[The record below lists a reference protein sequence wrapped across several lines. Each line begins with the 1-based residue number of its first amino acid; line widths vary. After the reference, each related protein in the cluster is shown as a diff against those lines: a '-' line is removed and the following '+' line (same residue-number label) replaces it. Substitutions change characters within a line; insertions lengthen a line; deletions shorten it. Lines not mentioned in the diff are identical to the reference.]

1 MSDGASGGTGGGAAG
16 NVGSTDTSTDQLGG
30 IESQE
35 FSMPQHDLTANSQKV
50 SNFSMGTNMFGHGA
64 SNFGLGNR
72 RTLSSPNSGLQDSGA
87 SPISSKNGT
96 GNNNNNKYLNRNK
109 RKDANKGQKASG
121 QGNNQ
126 LNQNG
131 YQGTNQYA
139 SNNPENIKKEQNSV
153 ENRIKQAKVKKKK
166 EMAKTAVK
174 TAAEAVGG
182 PAAGAAAEAA
192 LKTPKGQKYLDAY
205 AEADSE
211 AEGINNVKKEFN
223 KDRRRIAIITFVL
236 THVLPFLLL
245 VILVVAVF
253 KNADSQIFSNENGGT
268 VQSENYIGDD
278 KVVNIF
284 ANYPGLYEKIME
296 KVSSVSDKYQVE
308 LDKYLIIATL
318 VAPISNELIV
328 PVDDNSCGE
337 ENCYYFNG
345 ESKTWSEFLSAWADQ
360 TELLAKMQML
370 TYINNENE
378 IVVDCGDAE
387 TMEQYAQND
396 LEEETKYA
404 FWWLNPVRWFTGF
417 RDAAGAEVNAK
428 CVEAKNGDSEVPT
441 VRVLSV
447 DRGEYFYTNNAQG
460 EYEYVKDP
468 NSGGVYFWNLVN
480 KNGFIH
486 KYLKDYLSSEY
497 SDDDDKNYEI
507 NKKVIVDT
515 VNYIYAYYESIRKD
529 CNGYQVIEGGLD
541 KIDFKED
548 GSSPTYTLDFED
560 VFVGGSVLATYG
572 GATGEI
578 ARAQAILT
586 RSEAY
591 NYIVEQGKSVI
602 IGSAKMGCW
611 WWKYNP
617 TYDPSYENQ
626 EDNPN
631 YDPDYPKNNYPE
643 IYNAVQET
651 KGLVVTKYGATKVEE
666 TEYDA
671 FCPTTAWPMDGFYYL
686 PDGQRNLPIEYAH
699 FWKTSW
705 PDCPCFQNE
714 DARPSTEFEKS
725 LSVLTKKEIG
735 TPAQTTLEKCW
746 TETGETKVVQKDS
759 SGNVTTDP
767 KKAVSQ
773 EIQYGYHYEPTGG
786 HGRGVS
792 QHGMAYFVQF
802 GYDHE
807 AVIKLFL
814 ERDWYGI
821 SLKRL
826 EDTIEDGECSNY
838 GIFNE
843 DDYNN
848 SNSNN
853 GGSNGGSGGSGDP
866 TDYGDSNY
874 TSEIGGTALT
884 TSLESALAAK
894 GNTIQDLN
902 DCIGDRVKSAGYGT
916 RAGVV
921 EAAMGLL
928 ECTMSLTGGYTYP
941 YDHYGG
947 SVSQSDLNGKLGVN
961 SKWGKSG
968 GTGCTTSNCL
978 LGLNCAS
985 FVRWSFC
992 NGGMDMCSRG
1002 STFAQE
1008 QFSTTYYPEAIKIKL
1023 CPGFQVQAGS
1033 TSISSS
1039 SEAVSNIKP
1048 GDVLFSNTTNGGN
1061 GHVMVVV
1068 GVSDGSITIAE
1079 NGRKTRS
1086 ISKSE
1091 LTGSSSHTYSV
1102 LLLDDYYAN
1111 SNNVNSL
1118 SW

>member
-1 MSDGASGGTGGGAAG
+1 MNNQDKKTVGGT
-16 NVGSTDTSTDQLGG
+16 D
-30 IESQE
+30 
-35 FSMPQHDLTANSQKV
+35 
-50 SNFSMGTNMFGHGA
+50 
-64 SNFGLGNR
+64 
-72 RTLSSPNSGLQDSGA
+72 
-87 SPISSKNGT
+87 KN
-96 GNNNNNKYLNRNK
+96 NEKYLNRNK
-109 RKDANKGQKASG
+109 RNGS
-121 QGNNQ
+121 QGNQPNGNGYKAINQ
-126 LNQNG
+126 HQNNTPENAKKNQN
-131 YQGTNQYA
+131 
-139 SNNPENIKKEQNSV
+139 NIGNKLKQLKEKQKRERAKKA
-153 ENRIKQAKVKKKK
+153 I
-166 EMAKTAVK
+166 K

-182 PAAGAAAEAA
+182 PMGGAAAEAA
-192 LKTPKGQKYLDAY
+192 LKTQKGQKYLDAY
-205 AEADSE
+205 AKADSE
-211 AEGINNVKKEFN
+211 AEGIKNVKNEFK
-223 KDRRRIAIITFVL
+223 KDSRRTRIIIFAL
-236 THVLPFLLL
+236 THILPFLFLL
-245 VILVVAVF
+245 ILIVAVF

-268 VQSENYIGDD
+268 VQSVNYIKDD

-284 ANYPGLYEKIME
+284 ANYPDLYENIMDKIS
-296 KVSSVSDKYQVE
+296 KVSDEYQVE
-308 LDKYLIIATL
+308 LDKYLVIATL
-318 VAPISNELIV
+318 VAPISNELIT
-328 PVDDNSCGE
+328 PVEDTSCGE
-337 ENCYYFNG
+337 DKCYYFNG
-345 ESKTWSEFLSAWADQ
+345 ELKTWSEFLATWSDQ
-360 TELLAKMQML
+360 AELLAKMQML

-378 IVVDCGDAE
+378 IVVDCGEAE

-396 LEEETKYA
+396 LEIQEKYA
-404 FWWLNPVRWFTGF
+404 FWWINPLNWFTNF
-417 RDAAGAEVNAK
+417 RSSAEAEVNAK
-428 CVEAKNGDSEVPT
+428 CVEAKNGESEVPT
-441 VRVLSV
+441 VYVLSV
-447 DRGEYFYTNNAQG
+447 DRGTYYLSINADG
-460 EYEYVKDP
+460 EYYFEKDP
-468 NSGGVYFWNLVN
+468 NSGGVYFWNLIN
-480 KNGFIH
+480 KDGFIH
-486 KYLKDYLSSEY
+486 KYLRDYLSDAY
-497 SDDDDKNYEI
+497 SDDDEKNYEV
-507 NKKVIVDT
+507 NLDTIVET
-515 VNYIYAYYESIRKD
+515 VNYIYDYYESIRKD

-548 GSSPTYTLDFED
+548 GDSPTYTLDFED

-578 ARAQAILT
+578 AKAQAILT

-671 FCPTTAWPMDGFYYL
+671 FCPTTKDPMDGFYYL

-699 FWKTSW
+699 FWSTSW
-705 PDCPCFQNE
+705 ADCPCFQNE
-714 DARPSTEFEKS
+714 NARPSTEFEKS
-725 LSVLTKKEIG
+725 LNILTKKEIG

-759 SGNVTTDP
+759 AGNETSDP
-767 KKAVSQ
+767 KKVVSQ

-802 GYDHE
+802 GFDHE

-814 ERDWYGI
+814 ERDSYGI

-826 EDTIEDGECSNY
+826 EDTIEDGECLNY
-838 GIFNE
+838 GLFNE
-843 DDYNN
+843 DDYNGE
-848 SNSNN
+848 SGGNN
-853 GGSNGGSGGSGDP
+853 GGSGGSGGSGDP

-894 GNTIQDLN
+894 GYTIQDLN
-902 DCIGDRVKSAGYGT
+902 DCIGDRVNSAGYGT

-947 SVSQSDLNGKLGVN
+947 SVSQADLNGKLGVN

-968 GTGCTTSNCL
+968 GTGCNTSNCL

-1008 QFSTTYYPEAIKIKL
+1008 QFSTTYYPEGIKIKL

-1039 SEAVSNIKP
+1039 SEAVNSIKP
-1048 GDVLFSNTTNGGN
+1048 GDIIFSNTTNGGN
-1061 GHVMVVV
+1061 GHLMVVV
-1068 GVSDGSITIAE
+1068 GISDGSITIAE

-1091 LTGSSSHTYSV
+1091 LTGSSTHTYSV
-1102 LLLDDYYAN
+1102 MLLDDYYAN